1 MDNKL
6 TEGQRGDDA
15 VKEGVAGHS
24 VTRVW
29 ARVWRICIRRDL
41 RRTTESGFGQF
52 RRQHLEY
59 ELIGGTGAQGENL
72 VFQ

>member
-41 RRTTESGFGQF
+41 RSTTESGFGQF